1 MQDQP
6 DDEEVED
13 SSEDSDDDEEDE
25 EEEEEEDEEG
35 DQPKPTVEGG
45 LEEDALGE
53 DEELDEASDSGSSS
67 ESDSDEDPEEGTPDP
82 TKLTKRQMRR
92 AEDENGLMALDMAPQ
107 QRKVSNTDVE
117 PRRQLTQSVLYR
129 RREGNEE
136 R

>member
-13 SSEDSDDDEEDE
+13 SSEESDEDEEDE
-25 EEEEEEDEEG
+25 EEEEG
-35 DQPKPTVEGG
+35 DQPKLTVEGG

-53 DEELDEASDSGSSS
+53 DEELDEASDSGSST

-107 QRKVSNTDVE
+107 QRKVSSADVE
-117 PRRQLTQSVLYR
+117 SCRQLMQSVLYR

-136 R
+136 RRACS

>member
-13 SSEDSDDDEEDE
+13 SSEESDDDGEDDE
-25 EEEEEEDEEG
+25 EEEEEIDR
-35 DQPKPTVEGG
+35 PKLTVEGG

-107 QRKVSNTDVE
+107 QRKVSSTNVE
-117 PRRQLTQSVLYR
+117 SCRQLMQSVLYR
-129 RREGNEE
+129 CREGNEE

>member
-13 SSEDSDDDEEDE
+13 SSEESDDEDEDEDDE
-25 EEEEEEDEEG
+25 EEEED
-35 DQPKPTVEGG
+35 DQTKLTLEGG
-45 LEEDALGE
+45 LEHDALGE

-92 AEDENGLMALDMAPQ
+92 AEDEHGLMALDMAPQ
-107 QRKVSNTDVE
+107 QRKVSSVDVE
-117 PRRQLTQSVLYR
+117 RCRPLMQSVLHR
-129 RREGNEE
+129 R
-136 R
+136 

>member
-25 EEEEEEDEEG
+25 EEEG
-35 DQPKPTVEGG
+35 DQPKLTVEGV

-67 ESDSDEDPEEGTPDP
+67 DSDSDEDPEEGTPDP
-82 TKLTKRQMRR
+82 TKLTKRQMKR

-107 QRKVSNTDVE
+107 QRKVSSTVVKSC
-117 PRRQLTQSVLYR
+117 RQLMQSVLYR